1 MPQAEQYQYCKL
13 NSLHR
18 SYGKVPQL
26 SAFQVHPNS
35 RFLDHMTSFKILPFP
50 LCSPLKPTCQNSL
63 FGDLRDPPPYT

>member
-50 LCSPLKPTCQNSL
+50 LCSLSA
-63 FGDLRDPPPYT
+63 DLPKFPFRRPPRPPPYT